1 MNLTRI
7 EKKRM
12 VTGFINVLF
21 QLSLILLLMML
32 LVKGFNLGI
41 SVNLPFIFGVLGV
54 LVILILL
61 SNMWLITVIRR
72 DKLLLITEIDELL
85 KPVSYEELNPLR
97 ECYQKKLDEINHLK
111 LKYDEENHASNEVYQ
126 DLKKNQLI
134 LRTTNSEY
142 KVKEDRMCKLTDG
155 FSLISNSLPSHV
167 WLTDYQGKLIFI
179 NESVKGKIDSSNSRD
194 NLEIY
199 DLLDISSI
207 QFDLFRRRNFQS
219 IDIHFKNNL
228 VTNGKNT
235 RIFYD
240 ESIKRILFIAAIS
253 NQENQMNKTYLKKS
267 RDLHFVNEISKIIS
281 GQNSIETTLQDAID
295 RIAFLGNYNSC
306 SIRLINDNNELE
318 IKALGG
324 YSNEFVMKNKKNA
337 TNSHLGFSF
346 KNNRI
351 VILNDISQM
360 LFAEADIENVL
371 KHNKRV
377 LYIPLTN
384 YNKTLG
390 VLAIVSDNK
399 FDEDSIQ
406 LLESI
411 SINVT
416 IALEKILLYDRL
428 KSNYFKTVEAFVT
441 ATDIK
446 TDRFNGHSRRVA
458 EICKLIAEK
467 LYLSPNEVDE
477 IYMAGLLHD
486 VGKLAFSDHSL
497 DYYYDIDNHGSIGR
511 RMVEKVGL
519 TKDILEGIEF
529 HHINYDLSNC
539 KIEGLNE
546 QPYYAQ
552 IIRIA
557 NDFDLYM
564 NYESTE
570 PNAPIFIKE
579 NHHLAGRVYSSQFL
593 RILNDIIEN
602 HSDELSRI
610 YSSEGHYEA

>member
-1 MNLTRI
+1 MNLTHL
-7 EKKRM
+7 EKKRLVVGLIGILFQM
-12 VTGFINVLF
+12 AMVLF
-21 QLSLILLLMML
+21 LILF
-32 LVKGFNLGI
+32 LVKVLKVAI
-41 SVNLPFIFGVLGV
+41 LVPMPLVLGV
-54 LVILILL
+54 MSVLIILTLL
-61 SNMWLITVIRR
+61 SNIWLISVIRR
-72 DKLLLITEIDELL
+72 DKALLITGIEEPSTAERFLEITALREAYLEKIEAINKL
-85 KPVSYEELNPLR
+85 KSNYEEDNL
-97 ECYQKKLDEINHLK
+97 I
-111 LKYDEENHASNEVYQ
+111 SNEIYQ
-126 DLKKNQLI
+126 DLKKCQFN
-134 LRTTNSEY
+134 LRTAASDT
-142 KVKEDRMCKLTDG
+142 KFKEDRLNKLNDG
-155 FSLISNSLPSHV
+155 FLKISNSLSSHV
-167 WLTDYQGKLIFI
+167 WLTDYQGKLVFL
-179 NESVKGKIDSSNSRD
+179 NESIKTLLGHPTASE
-194 NLEIY
+194 NLEIF
-199 DLLDISSI
+199 DLLDISPI

-219 IDIHFKNNL
+219 IEMHFNNNQ
-228 VTNGKNT
+228 VTNGKNS
-235 RIFYD
+235 RVFFD
-240 ESIKRILFIAAIS
+240 ESIKRILFIASIS
-253 NQENQMNKTYLKKS
+253 NQDNLMNKTYLKKS

-306 SIRLINDNNELE
+306 SIRLVNDNNELE

-324 YSNEFVMKNKKNA
+324 YSHEFVMKNKKNP

-360 LFAEADIENVL
+360 LFEEADIENVL
-371 KHNKRV
+371 VHNKRV

-446 TDRFNGHSRRVA
+446 SDRFNGHSRRVA
-458 EICKLIAEK
+458 ELCKLIAEK
-467 LYLSPNEVDE
+467 LYLSSNEIDE

-539 KIEGLNE
+539 VIDGLNE

-570 PNAPIFIKE
+570 PNAPMFIKE
-579 NHHLAGRVYSSQFL
+579 NQHLAGTVYSSQFL
-593 RILNDIIEN
+593 RIVNDIIEN
-602 HSDELSRI
+602 HSDALNRI
-610 YSSEGHYEA
+610 YSSEGQYES

>member
-1 MNLTRI
+1 MNLTRL
-7 EKKRM
+7 EKRRLLI
-12 VTGFINVLF
+12 GFSSVLF
-21 QLSLILLLMML
+21 QLSLILFLTLL
-32 LVKGFNLGI
+32 LVNGFNLSI
-41 SVNLPFIFGVLGV
+41 SISFPAILGV
-54 LVILILL
+54 TMVLMILMLF
-61 SNMWLITVIRR
+61 SNVWLISVIRR
-72 DKLLLITEIDELL
+72 DKSFLIIDIDELS
-85 KPVSYEELNPLR
+85 KPVPFEELSPLR
-97 ECYQKKLDEINHLK
+97 ECYKEKLDKINLLK
-111 LKYDEENHASNEVYQ
+111 RNFEEENHTSNEVYQ

-142 KVKEDRMCKLTDG
+142 KIKEDRMSKLSDG
-155 FSLISNSLPSHV
+155 FSKISNSLPSHV
-167 WLTDYQGKLIFI
+167 WLTDYQGNLIFL
-179 NESVKGKIDSSNSRD
+179 NESVKQKIDLPILND

-219 IDIHFKNNL
+219 IDMHFKNNN
-228 VTNGKNT
+228 VTNGKNA

-253 NQENQMNKTYLKKS
+253 NQDNLMNKTYLKKS

-306 SIRLINDNNELE
+306 SIRLVNDNNELE

-324 YSNEFVMKNKKNA
+324 YSHEFVMKNKKNP

-360 LFAEADIENVL
+360 LFEEADIENVL
-371 KHNKRV
+371 NHNKRV

-446 TDRFNGHSRRVA
+446 SDRFNGHSRRVA
-458 EICKLIAEK
+458 DICKLIAEK

-539 KIEGLNE
+539 KIDGLNE

-570 PNAPIFIKE
+570 PNAPMFIKE
-579 NHHLAGRVYSSQFL
+579 NQHLAGTVYSSQFL
-593 RILNDIIEN
+593 RIMNDIIEN

-610 YSSEGHYEA
+610 YSSEGQYEA

>member
-1 MNLTRI
+1 MNLTRL
-7 EKKRM
+7 EKKRLVNGLM
-12 VTGFINVLF
+12 NVLF
-21 QLSLILLLMML
+21 QLSLIIILTLLLI
-32 LVKGFNLGI
+32 KGFNLGV
-41 SVNLPFIFGVLGV
+41 SVSLPTALGVVIV
-54 LVILILL
+54 LVILMLF
-61 SNMWLITVIRR
+61 SNIWLITVIRR
-72 DKLLLITEIDELL
+72 DKSFLITAIDDLL
-85 KPVSYEELNPLR
+85 KPVPFEELIPLRACYTDKIEKINQLKLNYEE
-97 ECYQKKLDEINHLK
+97 ESHT
-111 LKYDEENHASNEVYQ
+111 SNEVYQ
-126 DLKKNQLI
+126 DLKRNQLI
-134 LRTTNSEY
+134 LRTTNIEY
-142 KVKEDRMCKLTDG
+142 KLKEDRLIKLRDG
-155 FSLISNSLPSHV
+155 FSKISNSLPSHV
-167 WLTDYQGKLIFI
+167 WLTDYQGNLVFL
-179 NESVKGKIDSSNSRD
+179 NESLRQKLNNQISND

-219 IDIHFKNNL
+219 IDMHFKNNQ
-228 VTNGKNT
+228 VTNGKNA

-240 ESIKRILFIAAIS
+240 ESIKRILFIAAIT
-253 NQENQMNKTYLKKS
+253 NQDNLMNKTYLKKS

-306 SIRLINDNNELE
+306 SIRLVNDNNELE

-324 YSNEFVMKNKKNA
+324 YSNEFVMKNKKNP

-360 LFAEADIENVL
+360 LFDEPDIENVL
-371 KHNKRV
+371 NHNKRV

-446 TDRFNGHSRRVA
+446 SERFNGHSRRVA
-458 EICKLIAEK
+458 EISKLIAEK
-467 LYLSPNEVDE
+467 LYLSPNEIDE

-497 DYYYDIDNHGSIGR
+497 DYYYDIDSHGSIGR

-529 HHINYDLSNC
+529 HHVNYDLSNC
-539 KIEGLNE
+539 KIDGINE

-570 PNAPIFIKE
+570 QNAPMFIKE
-579 NHHLAGRVYSSQFL
+579 NQHLAGTVYSSQFI
-593 RILNDIIEN
+593 RIMNDIIEN

-610 YSSEGHYEA
+610 YSSEGQYEA